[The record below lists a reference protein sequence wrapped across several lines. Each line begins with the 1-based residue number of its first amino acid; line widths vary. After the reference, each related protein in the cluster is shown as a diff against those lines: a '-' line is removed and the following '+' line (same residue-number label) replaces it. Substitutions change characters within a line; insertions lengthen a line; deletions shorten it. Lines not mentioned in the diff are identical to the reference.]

1 MRLSRA
7 LTAAVALTLTLTLGS
22 CATGPRE
29 GAKNNANSN
38 NSGSAPTD
46 SFPVDIDHAL
56 GTTTVKKAP
65 QRIVTVGWSDH
76 DVVAALGQAPVGAT
90 KVTWGGNDKGSTPWF
105 DAKLKELGNPE
116 VTRIADADGVDT
128 EAIAKLN
135 PDLILG
141 VNSGL
146 KQEEFDKLTKIAP
159 TIAYPKAPWATSWE
173 EQLSIIGKATG
184 RSSAAKTLREQ
195 TDKRIDEAL
204 ARYPQIKGKSAAW
217 VWFTPTD
224 LSTIGIYTTT
234 DARPHM
240 LRRFGMI
247 DAPTV
252 SELSNGPAFSATIS
266 AEKAH
271 TVESDVTL
279 FYADDEQ
286 LKTLQAHPLISRLP
300 ALAANRYF
308 ASANNQEALPLSS
321 PTPLSIPVALDSF
334 LPKLAQAV
342 EGKPAR

>member
-1 MRLSRA
+1 MRPPRH
-7 LTAAVALTLTLTLGS
+7 LTATLVLALTLTS
-22 CATGPRE
+22 CATGPRGE
-29 GAKNNANSN
+29 TKNDNPVKNPD
-38 NSGSAPTD
+38 SAPTD
-46 SFPVDIDHAL
+46 SFPINIDHAL
-56 GTTTVKKAP
+56 GTTTIEKAP

-105 DAKLKELGNPE
+105 DAKLQELGNPDI
-116 VTRIADADGVDT
+116 TRIADTDGIDS

-141 VNSGL
+141 VNSGI

-173 EQLSIIGKATG
+173 EQLDIIGRATG
-184 RSSAAKTLREQ
+184 RSTAARTLREQ
-195 TDKRIDEAL
+195 TDRRIDEAL
-204 ARYPQIKGKSAAW
+204 AKYPQIKGKTAAW

-224 LSTIGIYTTT
+224 LSTVGIYTTT

-240 LRRFGMI
+240 LRRFGLT
-247 DAPTV
+247 DAPAV
-252 SELSNGPAFSATIS
+252 SELSNGPAFSTTIS

-286 LKTLQAHPLISRLP
+286 LKTLQTHPLISKLP

-308 ASANNQEALPLSS
+308 ASANNQEVLPLSS
-321 PTPLSIPVALDSF
+321 PTPLSIPAALDTF

-342 EGKPAR
+342 DGKPAR